1 MGRQRDT
8 TTYSETKIKTEI
20 DGNGNR
26 GSQRSRQIKA

>member
-8 TTYSETKIKTEI
+8 TTYSEIKIKTEI

-26 GSQRSRQIKA
+26 DSQRSRQIKA

>member
-8 TTYSETKIKTEI
+8 TTYSETKIKTEM

-26 GSQRSRQIKA
+26 QSVIKAD

>member
-20 DGNGNR
+20 EGNGNR
-26 GSQRSRQIKA
+26 DSQRSQQIKA

>member
-20 DGNGNR
+20 DGHGNR
-26 GSQRSRQIKA
+26 DSQRSKQIKT